1 VTDAV
6 RNGKDAPGR
15 IRVSRSIP
23 LPNPVAVARYRRLP
37 ELGPRILF
45 FSGGTALRHLSRELV
60 AYTHNSIHLITPFDS
75 GGSSAV
81 LRQAFHMP
89 AVGDIRNRL
98 MALADRGFT
107 GNPHIIELFAYRF
120 SKNETHERLRSAYA
134 DMADG
139 QHPLVAAIPD
149 PMRKI
154 IRQHLYEFQQ
164 RMPADF
170 DLRGANIGN
179 LILAGGYL
187 NNRRHFDPVIYIFS
201 RLVNVLGLVR
211 PIINKDLHLAVELEG
226 GRRIVGQH
234 RITGKETAPL
244 ERPIQRMVLN
254 ESVDEWRPAAASVRG
269 RVRELIQSADLICYP
284 MGSFYS
290 SVLANLLPAGVGRTI
305 AATDCPK
312 IYIPNSSADPESV
325 GIGVMEQIEKLLA
338 CLQADAPEAAAQDL
352 LQFVLLDRIQGHY
365 RGQVDEDRLKK
376 WGITLID
383 TDLVDPAKPP
393 HLEPNK
399 LTPVLLSLA

>member
-1 VTDAV
+1 
-6 RNGKDAPGR
+6 
-15 IRVSRSIP
+15 
-23 LPNPVAVARYRRLP
+23 VAVDRYRRLP

-45 FSGGTALRHLSRELV
+45 FSGGTALRELSRELV

-81 LRQAFHMP
+81 LRRAFHMP

-107 GNPHIIELFAYRF
+107 GNPHIVDLFAYRF
-120 SKNETHERLRSAYA
+120 PKDQSDTHLRKAYA
-134 DMADG
+134 AMADG

-154 IRQHLYEFQQ
+154 IRQHLYDFQQ
-164 RMPADF
+164 RLPANF

-187 NNRRHFDPVIYIFS
+187 NNRRHLDPVIYIFS

-234 RITGKETAPL
+234 RITGKETPPL
-244 ERPIQRMVLN
+244 ERPIQRIILN
-254 ESVDEWRPAAASVRG
+254 DSIDEWRPAAASVRG
-269 RVRELIQSADLICYP
+269 RVRTLIQSADLICYP

-290 SVLANLLPAGVGRTI
+290 SVLANLLPAGVGRAVAT
-305 AATDCPK
+305 TDCPK
-312 IYIPNSSADPESV
+312 IYIPSSSADPESV
-325 GIGVMEQIEKLLA
+325 GMDLMDQIEKIMA
-338 CLQADAPEAAAQDL
+338 CLQADAPAASPQDL
-352 LQFVLLDRIQGHY
+352 LHYVLVDRKGGQY
-365 RGQVDEDRLKK
+365 RGKLDEDRLGR
-376 WGITLID
+376 WGITPID
-383 TDLVDPAKPP
+383 MDLVDPTTA
-393 HLEPNK
+393 PNLDPGK